1 MPYEYIALQRDAD
14 NRGIVTLTLNRPE
27 SHNAMTPSM
36 GEEVT
41 RAIAEVR
48 QDPEA
53 RVMIVTGAGR
63 SFCSGGDLGMLARDS
78 GVEGATGPSMGE
90 TPRQFYDQFLSLR
103 NLPVPTIAA
112 INGPAIGAGLCLALA
127 CDLRVAASGATMG
140 MTFVRVGIHPG
151 MGATYLLPSL
161 VGTAKAFELFFT
173 GRIFDATEALSYGLV
188 NRVVP
193 RPGLLEDVGALA
205 AEIAASAPIA
215 VRTLKES
222 IYRMMNPGLEQ
233 ALEFESR
240 QQAATFATAD
250 AKEGVKAIMERR
262 KPKFRGK

>member
-1 MPYEYIALQRDAD
+1 MLFQYITLERDEQE
-14 NRGIVTLTLNRPE
+14 RGVVTLTLNRPD
-27 SHNAMTPSM
+27 SHNAMTPDM

-41 RAIAEVR
+41 LAIAQVR
-48 QDPEA
+48 DDPDA
-53 RVMIVTGAGR
+53 RVMIVTGAGK

-78 GVEGATGPSMGE
+78 GLEGATGPSMGD
-90 TPRQFYDQFLSLR
+90 TPRQFYDRFLSLR
-103 NLPVPTIAA
+103 SLPVPTIAA

-127 CDLRVAASGATMG
+127 CDLRVAAAGATMG

-188 NRVVP
+188 NRVVARP
-193 RPGLLEDVGALA
+193 RLLEEVGALA
-205 AEIAASAPIA
+205 SEIAASAPIA

-240 QQAATFATAD
+240 QQAATFATLD
-250 AKEGVKAIMERR
+250 AKEGITAIIERR
-262 KPKFRGK
+262 KPRFRGE